1 MTYTLDEYLD
11 DVELWL
17 IHFADKALCEVRYDG
32 FERDY
37 KDFITA
43 KASAERALRFEGIKV

>member
-17 IHFADKALCEVRYDG
+17 IELADKTVSEVRYDG
-32 FERDY
+32 FEKDY
-37 KDFITA
+37 KDFFPP
-43 KASAERALRFEGIKV
+43 KASALRALRYEGIKV